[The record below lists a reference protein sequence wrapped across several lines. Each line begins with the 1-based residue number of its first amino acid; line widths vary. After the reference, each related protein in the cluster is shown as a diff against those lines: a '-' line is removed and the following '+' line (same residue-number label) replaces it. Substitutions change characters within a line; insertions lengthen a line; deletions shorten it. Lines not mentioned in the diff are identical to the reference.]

1 VSQEQVVAI
10 AQDAL
15 MTTLIVSAP
24 ILLVTLAIGVV
35 ISLVQAMTQINE
47 VTLTYVPKILAVFG
61 VFAVAGPWMMS
72 EVTGMTTRLLTNLPQ
87 YIR

>member
-1 VSQEQVVAI
+1 MSQEQVIAI

-15 MTTLIVSAP
+15 MTTLMVSAP

-47 VTLTYVPKILAVFG
+47 VTLTYVPKILAVFA
-61 VFAVAGPWMMS
+61 VFALAGPWMMS
-72 EVTGMTTRLLTNLPQ
+72 EITGMTTRLLTNLDQ
-87 YIR
+87 FAR